1 MSREKY
7 GALFK
12 KQVMKEYF
20 EGASAKELSA
30 KYGVKQRTI
39 YFWSK
44 KARSNSLVSENE
56 EKGINY
62 LQSIVG
68 IDNKELPSLEQRV
81 ARLEKAIFEST
92 K

>member
-1 MSREKY
+1 MGREKY
-7 GALFK
+7 GALVK

-39 YFWSK
+39 YLWSK
-44 KARSNSLVSENE
+44 KARSNDLVSENE

-68 IDNKELPSLEQRV
+68 IDNRNPSLEDRV
-81 ARLEKAIFEST
+81 KHLEEIIFRSVR
-92 K
+92 